1 MAVGAAGFRRPERPG
16 IFPAVRL
23 FRNARETAGWESVWP
38 AFWLANIK
46 DPKAS
51 TSVEID
57 VMEYYGHNPRDYQI
71 TTHSWA
77 LAPTATP
84 QHASRLVDV
93 PANFLTDEFHSY
105 GVLVRPDVVIFYLDR
120 TEVWRTKTPPDLNRP
135 LLILVNLAL
144 GSGWPID
151 QTPNPSYM
159 YVDYIRAY
167 AEPATPH

>member
-1 MAVGAAGFRRPERPG
+1 MRAKLPPG
-16 IFPAVRL
+16 K
-23 FRNARETAGWESVWP
+23 GVWP

-57 VMEYYGHNPRDYQI
+57 VLEYYGHNPRGYQI

-77 LAPTATP
+77 IAPTATP
-84 QHASRLVDV
+84 QHAGRFVDV
-93 PANFLTDEFHSY
+93 PANFLTEDFHTY

-151 QTPNPSYM
+151 ETPNPSYM

-167 AEPATPH
+167 TEPATAH